1 MASKKHKDWRD
12 KRAAP
17 RQRRTTHL
25 ARTRGPFLLRA
36 PMSKSITL
44 NFAPAVLGREHAAA
58 YVALSVSSFEQLVR
72 ERQIP
77 QPRQLSA
84 RRVGWLR
91 AELDDWSARR
101 PASELLPPENTGAPK
116 PR

>member
-1 MASKKHKDWRD
+1 MTS
-12 KRAAP
+12 
-17 RQRRTTHL
+17 
-25 ARTRGPFLLRA
+25 TRWPYSLR
-36 PMSKSITL
+36 PTMSKSITL

-101 PASELLPPENTGAPK
+101 PASELLPRSEEHTSELQSPCNL
-116 PR
+116 

>member
-1 MASKKHKDWRD
+1 
-12 KRAAP
+12 
-17 RQRRTTHL
+17 
-25 ARTRGPFLLRA
+25 
-36 PMSKSITL
+36 MSKSTTL

-84 RRVGWLR
+84 KRVGWLR
-91 AELDDWSARR
+91 AELNDWSARR